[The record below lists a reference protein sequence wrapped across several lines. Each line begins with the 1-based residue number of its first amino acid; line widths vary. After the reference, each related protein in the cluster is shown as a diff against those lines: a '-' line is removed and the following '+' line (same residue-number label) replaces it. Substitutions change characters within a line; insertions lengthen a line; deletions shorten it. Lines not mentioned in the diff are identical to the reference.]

1 MPSLRTNG
9 ADPQQ
14 NTHTAR
20 PILEERREL
29 GHTHTARAG
38 LEEERRELVLQESRE
53 LGHAFAEH
61 GRRARP
67 AQDWRVG
74 LWLRVEG

>member
-53 LGHAFAEH
+53 LGHAFAEDGAVH
-61 GRRARP
+61 P
-67 AQDWRVG
+67 WHTTLTHTHTAQPSF
-74 LWLRVEG
+74 